1 MSQNEKLHLIWIDL
15 EMTGLDPDI
24 DQIIEI
30 ATLITD
36 SELNE
41 LALGPELAIQ
51 TELAKLE
58 AMDDWNR
65 SHHGAS
71 GLWQRALTSTVTLA
85 MAESATVAFLRDWV
99 APGVSP
105 ICGNSIGQD
114 RRFLARGMPEL
125 ERYFHYRNLDV
136 STLKE
141 LAKRWAPA
149 VAAGVLKQNTHTALN
164 DIRESV
170 AELHYY
176 RRFMGV
182 LGGVQAGDAA

>member
-1 MSQNEKLHLIWIDL
+1 
-15 EMTGLDPDI
+15 MTGLDPDT

-41 LALGPELAIQ
+41 LCLGPELAIQ
-51 TELAKLE
+51 TPLAKLA

-85 MAESATVAFLRDWV
+85 MAEVATVAFLRDWV

-136 STLKE
+136 STIKE

-149 VAAGVLKQNTHTALN
+149 VAAGVVKQNTHTALN

-170 AELHYY
+170 AELRYY